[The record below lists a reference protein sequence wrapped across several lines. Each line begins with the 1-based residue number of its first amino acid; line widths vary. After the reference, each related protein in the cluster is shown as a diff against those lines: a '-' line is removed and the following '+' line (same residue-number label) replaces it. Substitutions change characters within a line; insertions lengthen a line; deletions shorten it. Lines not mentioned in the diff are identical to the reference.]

1 MGAWTKADVPSQ
13 AGKLAIVTGTGG
25 LGYETALV
33 LAQAGA
39 EVILAGRNAD
49 KGRQS
54 VDAILATRP
63 TGKVRFAA
71 LDLASLASVR
81 AFCDRMNS
89 EGQALDLLINNAGLM
104 SLPRRQTTSDGFE
117 LQLGTNYLGHFAL
130 TAGLLPLVRRSKSP
144 RVVQLSSIVH
154 RSGKIDFDDLQSARK
169 YSPYAAYGQSK
180 LAMLLFALELQRR
193 SDAGNWGI
201 LSNAAHPGYA
211 RTELIANGPGADA
224 WSSRI
229 GRVLLQP
236 WASQTAAAGAL
247 PTLFAA
253 TSPDARGG
261 AYYGPDGFYEL
272 TGAPAPAKMSKRALD
287 PATAARLWT
296 LSETLVQQRLA
307 A

>member
-1 MGAWTKADVPSQ
+1 MGAWSKADVPSQ
-13 AGKLAIVTGTGG
+13 AGRLAVVTGTGG

-63 TGKVRFAA
+63 SGKVRFAM
-71 LDLASLASVR
+71 LDLASLSSVR
-81 AFCDRMNS
+81 AFADRMNG
-89 EGQALDLLINNAGLM
+89 EGKAIDLLINNAGVM
-104 SLPRRQTTSDGFE
+104 TPPTRKTTSDGFE

-130 TAGLLPLVRRSKSP
+130 TAGLLPLVRRGRQP
-144 RVVQLSSIVH
+144 RIVQLSSLVH
-154 RSGKIDFDDLQSARK
+154 RSGKIDFDDLQSERK
-169 YSPYAAYGQSK
+169 YRPMAAYGQSK
-180 LAMLLFALELQRR
+180 LAMILFALELQRR

-201 LSNAAHPGYA
+201 MSNAAHPGYA

-224 WSSRI
+224 WLSRF
-229 GRVLLQP
+229 GRVVLEP
-236 WASQTAAAGAL
+236 WASHSAAAGAL

-253 TSPDARGG
+253 TSPEARGG
-261 AYYGPDGFYEL
+261 AYYGPNGFYEL
-272 TGAPAPAKMSKRALD
+272 KGPPAPAKMSRAALD
-287 PATAARLWT
+287 PATAARLWSV
-296 LSETLVQQRLA
+296 SETLVQQRLA